1 MTRSLWNTCECDLSP
16 PQLKMNLTWLV
27 HLLSCLLPCPFPV
40 QGTDWIKKME
50 VEPLR
55 CAMTMVKRRGRS
67 CRFFSPTKAVKQR
80 EMWSEGEN
88 RFAFPLT
95 PSHPPSFPLPLLA
108 YCPLSS
114 TSLSSGW
121 DWSSSRWPQTGLG
134 APTAPVILCGFG
146 SVTAA
151 WLSYGTLITP
161 PPGGLRTAL
170 RETSREREKSFCL
183 YMGIIP
189 EPLPSGQLVLSTDNH
204 FQPWLQ
210 GFSAD
215 CTLVW

>member
-1 MTRSLWNTCECDLSP
+1 MTRNLWNTCECNLSP
-16 PQLKMNLTWLV
+16 LQMKMNLTWLV

-40 QGTDWIKKME
+40 QWTDWIKKME

-55 CAMTMVKRRGRS
+55 CATTMVKRRGKF
-67 CRFFSPTKAVKQR
+67 CTFFSPTKAVKQR
-80 EMWSEGEN
+80 EAWSEGEN
-88 RFAFPLT
+88 RFTFPLT
-95 PSHPPSFPLPLLA
+95 PSHPPSFPLPLLS

-134 APTAPVILCGFG
+134 APTALVILCGFG

-161 PPGGLRTAL
+161 PPGGLRTA
-170 RETSREREKSFCL
+170 RRVTSRERGGKLLSL
-183 YMGIIP
+183 HGNN
-189 EPLPSGQLVLSTDNH
+189 PSATPIRSTCTKH
-204 FQPWLQ
+204 WQPFL
-210 GFSAD
+210 
-215 CTLVW
+215 TLTARL